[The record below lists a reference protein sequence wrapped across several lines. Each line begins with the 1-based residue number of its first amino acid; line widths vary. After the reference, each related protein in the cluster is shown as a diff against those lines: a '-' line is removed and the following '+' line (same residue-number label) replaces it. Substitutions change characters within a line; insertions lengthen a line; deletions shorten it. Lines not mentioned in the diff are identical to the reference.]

1 MTSKAPCFTQQLLA
15 LLALAALSGTSG
27 CAHHTRAVRGD
38 DEPGLDYA
46 AMSTG
51 LDRRDLQR
59 MLNENMERMRA
70 SAVVQRWATENRP
83 AVSVLPMKNETSEHI
98 DGPLQALISD
108 VETKLI
114 EWGGVRVI
122 SLENQQ
128 DLLNQI
134 RRQYS
139 EGFDQTQIA
148 HWGKQIGARYF
159 VTGKVYTTDERVG
172 AQRRVQY
179 YMFMQVIDVETG
191 EILFQNKSA
200 VTKAIVRD

>member
-1 MTSKAPCFTQQLLA
+1 MTFKATLLSQKV
-15 LLALAALSGTSG
+15 LGVVALSVFGLAGG

-46 AMSTG
+46 AMSTT
-51 LDRRDLQR
+51 LDRRDLQK
-59 MLNENMERMRA
+59 MLNENMEKMRA
-70 SAVVQRWATENRP
+70 SPVVQRWMSENRP
-83 AVSVLPMKNETSEHI
+83 AVSVLPMKNETTEHI

-108 VETKLI
+108 VETN
-114 EWGGVRVI
+114 
-122 SLENQQ
+122 S
-128 DLLNQI
+128 
-134 RRQYS
+134 
-139 EGFDQTQIA
+139 
-148 HWGKQIGARYF
+148 RYF

-172 AQRRVQY
+172 VQRRVQY

>member
-1 MTSKAPCFTQQLLA
+1 MAFRATWMSKKVHIVATLGLMCV
-15 LLALAALSGTSG
+15 G

-38 DEPGLDYA
+38 DEPGLDSA

-59 MLNENMERMRA
+59 MLNENMEKMRT
-70 SAVVQRWATENRP
+70 SAVVQRWSAENRP
-83 AVSVLPMKNETSEHI
+83 PVSVLPLKNETSEHI
-98 DGPLQALISD
+98 DSPLQALISD

-128 DLLNQI
+128 DLLGEI

-139 EGFDQTQIA
+139 EGFDQSNIA

-172 AQRRVQY
+172 VQRRVQY

-191 EILFQNKSA
+191 EILFQNKSN

>member
-1 MTSKAPCFTQQLLA
+1 MAFKATSMSKKVLTAVTLGFLCV
-15 LLALAALSGTSG
+15 G

-38 DEPGLDYA
+38 DEPGLDSA

-59 MLNENMERMRA
+59 MLNENMEKMRT
-70 SAVVQRWATENRP
+70 SAVVQRWMSENRP
-83 AVSVLPMKNETSEHI
+83 PVSVLPLKNETSEHI

-128 DLLNQI
+128 DLLSEI

-139 EGFDQTQIA
+139 EGFDQSNIA
-148 HWGKQIGARYF
+148 HWGKQIGSRYF

-172 AQRRVQY
+172 VQRRVQY

-191 EILFQNKSA
+191 EILFQNKSN

>member
-1 MTSKAPCFTQQLLA
+1 MAFKATLMSKKVLSAVTLGLLCV
-15 LLALAALSGTSG
+15 G

-38 DEPGLDYA
+38 DEPGLDSA

-59 MLNENMERMRA
+59 MLNENMEKMRT
-70 SAVVQRWATENRP
+70 SAVVQRWMNENRP
-83 AVSVLPMKNETSEHI
+83 PVSVLPLKNETSEHI

-128 DLLNQI
+128 DLLNEI

-139 EGFDQTQIA
+139 EGFDQSNIA
-148 HWGKQIGARYF
+148 HWGKQIGSRYF

-172 AQRRVQY
+172 VQRRVQY

>member
-1 MTSKAPCFTQQLLA
+1 MTSKAPRFTQQLFASLA
-15 LLALAALSGTSG
+15 FAALSGTSG

-59 MLNENMERMRA
+59 MLNENMERMRT

-83 AVSVLPMKNETSEHI
+83 PVSVLPMKNETSEHI

>member
-1 MTSKAPCFTQQLLA
+1 MSKKVLGAVTLGFLCV
-15 LLALAALSGTSG
+15 G

-38 DEPGLDYA
+38 DEPGLDSA

-51 LDRRDLQR
+51 LDRRDLQK
-59 MLNENMERMRA
+59 MLNENMEKMRT
-70 SAVVQRWATENRP
+70 SAVVQRWMNENRP
-83 AVSVLPMKNETSEHI
+83 PVSVLPLKNETSEHI

-128 DLLNQI
+128 DLLNEI

-139 EGFDQTQIA
+139 EGFDQSNIA
-148 HWGKQIGARYF
+148 HWGKQIGSRYF

-172 AQRRVQY
+172 VQRRVQY

-191 EILFQNKSA
+191 EILFQNKSN

>member
-1 MTSKAPCFTQQLLA
+1 MTTRKSTWVCNLFG
-15 LLALAALSGTSG
+15 AACILVSATG

-38 DEPGLDYA
+38 DEAGLDNA

-51 LDRRDLQR
+51 LDRRDLSK
-59 MLNENMERMRA
+59 MLNENMEILRR
-70 SAVVQRWATENRP
+70 SAVVQRWMQENRP
-83 AVSVLPMKNETSEHI
+83 SVTVLPMKNETSEHI
-98 DGPLQALISD
+98 DSSLNALISD

-114 EWGGVRVI
+114 EWGGVKVI

-128 DLLNQI
+128 DMMNEI
-134 RRQYS
+134 RRQYT

-172 AQRRVQY
+172 VQRRVQY
-179 YMFMQVIDVETG
+179 YLFMQVLDVETG
-191 EILFQNKSA
+191 EILWQNKSA

>member
-1 MTSKAPCFTQQLLA
+1 MAFKATSMSKKVLSAVTLGLLCV
-15 LLALAALSGTSG
+15 G

-38 DEPGLDYA
+38 DEPGLDSA

-59 MLNENMERMRA
+59 MLNENMEKMRT
-70 SAVVQRWATENRP
+70 SAVVQRWMSENRP
-83 AVSVLPMKNETSEHI
+83 PVSVLPLKNETSEHI

-128 DLLNQI
+128 DLLNEI

-139 EGFDQTQIA
+139 EGFDQSNIA

-172 AQRRVQY
+172 VQRRVQY